1 MNTLGNFRPAPAYAP
16 GTMITMGDDWLSIY
30 RTNDVSIFDDQVDGP
45 WHLLLDVETSVF
57 GWTYWEGTTLRPEV
71 EALP

>member
-1 MNTLGNFRPAPAYAP
+1 
-16 GTMITMGDDWLSIY
+16 MITMGDDWLSIY
-30 RTNDVSIFDDQVDGP
+30 RTNDVSIFDDQVGHFRRGLVIAVDGP